1 MSQKAV
7 ENPKNHI
14 KTYNAF
20 SDHATM
26 VFVYAFTFL
35 MALCVLVPLVFVI
48 AASFSSP
55 DALLSAKVFLWPV
68 DFTLRGYKM
77 VVEHDMLPTGFKN
90 TIIYALLGTSIN
102 IFMTVIAAYPLSRK
116 DLKIRNAVMM
126 LFAFTMLFNG
136 GLVPTYIM
144 YTQLFHIRDTIW
156 ALIVPNLLLSPFNV
170 ILVRNYFRTNIPD
183 SIVEAAKLDGASDLQ
198 TLTRVVLPISSP
210 ILGTIGLLSGLAYWN
225 NWTNGLYYL
234 VKRTDLYSIQ
244 NVLTNMLNNIQFLK
258 TSAMD
263 GINLDLSQLP
273 SVGIRMAIA
282 VIALIPV
289 MIAYPLIQKSFVKGI
304 VVGGV
309 KG

>member
-1 MSQKAV
+1 MITTSKASKII
-7 ENPKNHI
+7 PHI
-14 KTYNAF
+14 
-20 SDHATM
+20 
-26 VFVYAFTFL
+26 VLIL
-35 MALCVLVPLVFVI
+35 M
-48 AASFSSP
+48 
-55 DALLSAKVFLWPV
+55 
-68 DFTLRGYKM
+68 
-77 VVEHDMLPTGFKN
+77 
-90 TIIYALLGTSIN
+90 TIIALTPIILLFIASITDEQELIKNGYSFFPKKLSLYSFQYIFRSSATIFRAYGITLFVTAVGTLAN
-102 IFMTVIAAYPLSRK
+102 MTLTVMLAYPLSRPE
-116 DLKIRNAVMM
+116 LKCRNAVTF
-126 LFAFTMLFNG
+126 LVFFTMLFNG

-144 YTQLFHIRDTIW
+144 YTQMFHIRDTLW
-156 ALIVPNLLLSPFNV
+156 AQIIPSMLLSPFNV

-183 SIVEAAKLDGASDLQ
+183 SIVEAAKLDGASDMQ
-198 TLTRVVLPISSP
+198 TLARVVLPISSP

-258 TSAMD
+258 TSAVDVNM
-263 GINLDLSQLP
+263 DLSQLP

>member
-1 MSQKAV
+1 MITTSKSARV
-7 ENPKNHI
+7 IPHI
-14 KTYNAF
+14 
-20 SDHATM
+20 
-26 VFVYAFTFL
+26 
-35 MALCVLVPLVFVI
+35 VLVLMTVL
-48 AASFSSP
+48 
-55 DALLSAKVFLWPV
+55 ALLPILLLLVASITDEQELIKNGYSFFPKQLSLYSFQYIFRSSATIFRAYGI
-68 DFTLRGYKM
+68 TLF
-77 VVEHDMLPTGFKN
+77 V
-90 TIIYALLGTSIN
+90 TIVGTLAN
-102 IFMTVIAAYPLSRK
+102 MTLTVTLAYPLSRPEVK
-116 DLKIRNAVMM
+116 CRNTVTF
-126 LFAFTMLFNG
+126 LVFFTMLFNG

-156 ALIVPNLLLSPFNV
+156 ALIVPNLLLSPFIV

>member
-1 MSQKAV
+1 M
-7 ENPKNHI
+7 
-14 KTYNAF
+14 
-20 SDHATM
+20 
-26 VFVYAFTFL
+26 
-35 MALCVLVPLVFVI
+35 
-48 AASFSSP
+48 
-55 DALLSAKVFLWPV
+55 
-68 DFTLRGYKM
+68 
-77 VVEHDMLPTGFKN
+77 
-90 TIIYALLGTSIN
+90 
-102 IFMTVIAAYPLSRK
+102 
-116 DLKIRNAVMM
+116 
-126 LFAFTMLFNG
+126 
-136 GLVPTYIM
+136 
-144 YTQLFHIRDTIW
+144 
-156 ALIVPNLLLSPFNV
+156 
-170 ILVRNYFRTNIPD
+170 
-183 SIVEAAKLDGASDLQ
+183 EAAKLDGASDLQ

>member
-1 MSQKAV
+1 MITTSKSAKII
-7 ENPKNHI
+7 PHI
-14 KTYNAF
+14 VLVI
-20 SDHATM
+20 M
-26 VFVYAFTFL
+26 TFL
-35 MALCVLVPLVFVI
+35 ALMPILLLFV
-48 AASFSSP
+48 ASVTDEQELIKNGYSFFPKKLSMYSFQYIFRSS
-55 DALLSAKVFLWPV
+55 ATIFRAYGI
-68 DFTLRGYKM
+68 TLF
-77 VVEHDMLPTGFKN
+77 VTAV
-90 TIIYALLGTSIN
+90 GTLAN
-102 IFMTVIAAYPLSRK
+102 MTLTVTLAYPLSRPE
-116 DLKIRNAVMM
+116 LKCRNVITF
-126 LFAFTMLFNG
+126 LVFFTMLFNG

-198 TLTRVVLPISSP
+198 TLTRVVLPISTP
-210 ILGTIGLLSGLAYWN
+210 ILGTIGLLAGLAYWN

-234 VKRTDLYSIQ
+234 IRRTDLYSIQ

-258 TSAMD
+258 TSAME

>member
-1 MSQKAV
+1 MITTSKASKII
-7 ENPKNHI
+7 PHI
-14 KTYNAF
+14 
-20 SDHATM
+20 
-26 VFVYAFTFL
+26 VLIL
-35 MALCVLVPLVFVI
+35 M
-48 AASFSSP
+48 
-55 DALLSAKVFLWPV
+55 
-68 DFTLRGYKM
+68 
-77 VVEHDMLPTGFKN
+77 
-90 TIIYALLGTSIN
+90 TIIALTPIVLLFIASITDEQELIKNGYSFFPKKLSLYSFQYIFRSSATIFRAYGITLFVTAVGTLAN
-102 IFMTVIAAYPLSRK
+102 MTLTVMLAYPLSRPE
-116 DLKIRNAVMM
+116 LKCRNTITFLV
-126 LFAFTMLFNG
+126 FFTMLFNG

-144 YTQLFHIRDTIW
+144 YTQMFHIRDTLW
-156 ALIVPNLLLSPFNV
+156 AQIIPSMLLSPFNV

-183 SIVEAAKLDGASDLQ
+183 SIVEAAKLDGASDMQ
-198 TLTRVVLPISSP
+198 TLARVVLPISSP

-258 TSAMD
+258 TSAVDVNM
-263 GINLDLSQLP
+263 DLSQLP

>member
-1 MSQKAV
+1 MITTSKASKII
-7 ENPKNHI
+7 PHI
-14 KTYNAF
+14 
-20 SDHATM
+20 
-26 VFVYAFTFL
+26 VLIL
-35 MALCVLVPLVFVI
+35 M
-48 AASFSSP
+48 
-55 DALLSAKVFLWPV
+55 
-68 DFTLRGYKM
+68 
-77 VVEHDMLPTGFKN
+77 
-90 TIIYALLGTSIN
+90 TIIALTPIVLLFIASITDEQELIKNGYSFFPKKLSLYSFQYIFRSSATIFRAYGITLFVTAVGTLAN
-102 IFMTVIAAYPLSRK
+102 MTLTVMLAYPLSRPE
-116 DLKIRNAVMM
+116 LKCRNTVTF
-126 LFAFTMLFNG
+126 LVFFTMLFNG

-144 YTQLFHIRDTIW
+144 YTQMFHIRDTLW
-156 ALIVPNLLLSPFNV
+156 AQIIPSMLLSPFNV

-183 SIVEAAKLDGASDLQ
+183 SIVEAAKLDGASDMQ
-198 TLTRVVLPISSP
+198 TLARVVLPISSP

-258 TSAMD
+258 TSAVDVNM
-263 GINLDLSQLP
+263 DLSQLP

>member
-7 ENPKNHI
+7 ENNKNHI
-14 KTYNAF
+14 KIYNAF

-136 GLVPTYIM
+136 GMIPTY
-144 YTQLFHIRDTIW
+144 LLVRDLGLVDTIW
-156 ALIVPNLLLSPFNV
+156 AMVLPNAMAVWNLI
-170 ILVRNYFRTNIPD
+170 ITRTYFQTTIPD
-183 SIVEAAKLDGASDLQ
+183 EMLESANIDGCDDFKFLIKM
-198 TLTRVVLPISSP
+198 VVPLSVPI
-210 ILGTIGLLSGLAYWN
+210 IA
-225 NWTNGLYYL
+225 
-234 VKRTDLYSIQ
+234 V
-244 NVLTNMLNNIQFLK
+244 NVLLYAVGHWNSYFNAMMYLNNNTLYPLQLVLRDILIQDD
-258 TSAMD
+258 TAGMSMD
-263 GINLDLSQLP
+263 VTKQLEKQQTRYLLQY
-273 SVGIRMAIA
+273 STIVVGT
-282 VIALIPV
+282 VPV
-289 MIAYPLIQKSFVKGI
+289 MLLYPLIQRYFVTGIMVGAVKG
-304 VVGGV
+304 
-309 KG
+309 

>member
-1 MSQKAV
+1 MITTSKASKII
-7 ENPKNHI
+7 PHI
-14 KTYNAF
+14 
-20 SDHATM
+20 
-26 VFVYAFTFL
+26 VLIL
-35 MALCVLVPLVFVI
+35 M
-48 AASFSSP
+48 
-55 DALLSAKVFLWPV
+55 
-68 DFTLRGYKM
+68 
-77 VVEHDMLPTGFKN
+77 
-90 TIIYALLGTSIN
+90 TIIALTPIVLLFIASITDEQELIKNGYSFFPKKLSLYSFQYIFRSSATIFRAYGITLFVTAVGTLAN
-102 IFMTVIAAYPLSRK
+102 MTLTVMLAYPLSRPE
-116 DLKIRNAVMM
+116 LKCRNAITFLV
-126 LFAFTMLFNG
+126 FFTMLFNG

-144 YTQLFHIRDTIW
+144 YTQMFHIRDTLW
-156 ALIVPNLLLSPFNV
+156 AQIIPSMLLSPFNV

-183 SIVEAAKLDGASDLQ
+183 SIVEAAKLDGASDMQ
-198 TLTRVVLPISSP
+198 TLARVVLPISSP

-258 TSAMD
+258 TSAVDVNM
-263 GINLDLSQLP
+263 DLSQLP

>member
-1 MSQKAV
+1 MKNVTRSERIFIIVSYILLGLLAV
-7 ENPKNHI
+7 VTI
-14 KTYNAF
+14 
-20 SDHATM
+20 
-26 VFVYAFTFL
+26 
-35 MALCVLVPLVFVI
+35 VPLLSVLITSFVSASEI
-48 AASFSSP
+48 ARRGQFI
-55 DALLSAKVFLWPV
+55 LWPEV
-68 DFTLRGYKM
+68 WDTSAYGILFKTDKLYTGYANTLF
-77 VVEHDMLPTGFKN
+77 VVIVGTALSMFL
-90 TIIYALLGTSIN
+90 TITL
-102 IFMTVIAAYPLSRK
+102 AYPLSKRE
-116 DLKIRNAVMM
+116 LRGRNGILGMV
-126 LFAFTMLFNG
+126 FFTMLFNG

-183 SIVEAAKLDGASDLQ
+183 SSVEAAKLDGASDLQ

>member
-1 MSQKAV
+1 MITTSKSARV
-7 ENPKNHI
+7 IPHI
-14 KTYNAF
+14 
-20 SDHATM
+20 
-26 VFVYAFTFL
+26 
-35 MALCVLVPLVFVI
+35 VLVIMTVL
-48 AASFSSP
+48 
-55 DALLSAKVFLWPV
+55 ALLPILLLFVASITDEQELIKNGYSFFPKKLSLYSFQYIFRSSATIFRAYGI
-68 DFTLRGYKM
+68 TLF
-77 VVEHDMLPTGFKN
+77 V
-90 TIIYALLGTSIN
+90 TIVGTLAN
-102 IFMTVIAAYPLSRK
+102 MTLTVTLAYPLSRPEVK
-116 DLKIRNAVMM
+116 CRNTVTF
-126 LFAFTMLFNG
+126 LVFFTMLFNG

-156 ALIVPNLLLSPFNV
+156 ALIVPNL
-170 ILVRNYFRTNIPD
+170 RNYFRTNIPD

>member
-1 MSQKAV
+1 MITTSKSARV
-7 ENPKNHI
+7 IPHI
-14 KTYNAF
+14 
-20 SDHATM
+20 
-26 VFVYAFTFL
+26 
-35 MALCVLVPLVFVI
+35 VLVLMTVL
-48 AASFSSP
+48 
-55 DALLSAKVFLWPV
+55 ALLPILLLLVASITDEQELIKNGYSFFPKQLSLYSFQYIFRSSATIFRAYGI
-68 DFTLRGYKM
+68 TLF
-77 VVEHDMLPTGFKN
+77 V
-90 TIIYALLGTSIN
+90 TIVGTLAN
-102 IFMTVIAAYPLSRK
+102 MAYPLSRPEVK
-116 DLKIRNAVMM
+116 CRNTVTF
-126 LFAFTMLFNG
+126 LVFFTMLFNG